1 MTHYRHLNQ
10 NERYQI
16 QALVTA
22 GVAVPSIAKQLARH
36 VDTIKRELARGNAH
50 GAGYCAESAHA
61 LSHKRKA
68 GSRNARRI
76 DQACW
81 DVVWEHLS
89 LGLSPQQVAGRL
101 KEQNTARVSHECIY
115 QKLYASAQLPTQ
127 LRCQRKKRRARATAK
142 RSNTRRGAIRDRVGI
157 EERPSIVEQKSRIGD
172 WEGDTVV
179 GRQHL
184 GGLVTLVDR
193 VSRYALVGLVQRRC
207 AHIVESVIV
216 QMLSPHQER
225 CYTITLDNG
234 SEFANHLAFAKAL
247 QTSVY
252 FARPHHPWQRGLNE
266 NTNGLLRHYFPK
278 GSNLHKATPEEVQHA
293 TDRLN
298 HRPRKCLGW
307 RTPHE
312 VFYDRPMTAL
322 TL

>member
-16 QALVTA
+16 EALVTA
-22 GVAVPSIAKQLARH
+22 QVEVSSIAKQLARH
-36 VDTIKRELARGNAH
+36 IDTIKRELVRGSQPD
-50 GAGYCAESAHA
+50 GSYCAELAHE
-61 LSHKRKA
+61 LSQKRKT

-81 DVVWEHLS
+81 ALVWEHLD

-142 RSNTRRGAIRDRVGI
+142 RSNSRRGAIRDRVGI
-157 EERPSIVEQKSRIGD
+157 EHRAAIVEQKTRIGD

-179 GRQHL
+179 GKQHL

-193 VSRYALVGLVQRRC
+193 MSRYTLVGLVQRRC
-207 AHIVESVIV
+207 AHSVESAIV
-216 QMLSPHQER
+216 QMLTPHQER
-225 CYTITLDNG
+225 CHTITLDNG
-234 SEFANHLAFAKAL
+234 SEFANHLAFAKEL

-252 FARPHHPWQRGLNE
+252 FAKPHHPWQRGLNE

-278 GSNLHKATPEEVQHA
+278 GSNLHKVTTEQVQHA
-293 TDRLN
+293 AERLN

-312 VFYDRPMTAL
+312 VFYDLPMTAL

>member
-1 MTHYRHLNQ
+1 MTNYRHLNQ

-16 QALVTA
+16 EALATA
-22 GVAVPSIAKQLARH
+22 GVSIANIAKQLARH
-36 VDTIKRELARGNAH
+36 VDTIKRELAKGSPH
-50 GAGYCAESAHA
+50 GGAYCAELAQA

-68 GSRNARRI
+68 CSRNARRI
-76 DQACW
+76 DQGGW
-81 DVVWEHLS
+81 RLVWEHLD
-89 LGLSPQQVAGRL
+89 LGLSPQQVARRL
-101 KEQNTARVSHECIY
+101 KEQNLARVSHECIY
-115 QKLYASAQLPTQ
+115 RRLYASAQLPAQ

-142 RSNTRRGAIRDRVGI
+142 RSNSRRGAIRDRVGI
-157 EERPSIVEQKSRIGD
+157 EVRPAIVEQKTRIGD

-179 GRQHL
+179 GKQHL

-193 VSRYALVGLVQRRC
+193 VSRYTLVALVTRRS
-207 AHIVESVIV
+207 ADIVEDAIV
-216 QMLSPHQER
+216 QMLTPHRER
-225 CYTITLDNG
+225 CHTITLDNG

-252 FARPHHPWQRGLNE
+252 FAKPHHPWQRGLNE

-278 GSNLHKATPEEVQHA
+278 GSNLLKVTPEEVQHA
-293 TDRLN
+293 ADRLN

-312 VFYDRPMTAL
+312 VFYNLPMTAL

>member
-22 GVAVPSIAKQLARH
+22 GISAAGIAKQLARH
-36 VDTIKRELARGNAH
+36 VDTIKRELSKGTAH
-50 GAGYCAESAHA
+50 GAAYCAETAHC

-68 GSRNARRI
+68 CSRNARRI
-76 DQACW
+76 DTACW
-81 DVVWEHLS
+81 ASVWQYLN

-101 KEQNTARVSHECIY
+101 KEQNLARVSHECIY
-115 QKLYASAQLPTQ
+115 QKLYASAQLPAQ

-142 RSNTRRGAIRDRVGI
+142 RSNSRRGAIRDRVGI
-157 EERPSIVEQKSRIGD
+157 EERAAIVEERSRIGD

-179 GRQHL
+179 GKQHL
-184 GGLVTLVDR
+184 GGLVTLVER
-193 VSRYALVGLVQRRC
+193 VSRYTLVGLVQRRC
-207 AHIVESVIV
+207 AHTVESAIV
-216 QMLSPHQER
+216 QMLTPHQDR
-225 CYTITLDNG
+225 CHTITLDNG

-252 FARPHHPWQRGLNE
+252 FAKPHHPWQRGLNE

-278 GSNLHKATPEEVQHA
+278 GTNLHKATHEEVRRA
-293 TDRLN
+293 ADRLN

-312 VFYDRPMTAL
+312 VFYDLPMTAL

>member
-1 MTHYRHLNQ
+1 MTLYRHLNQ

-22 GVAVPSIAKQLARH
+22 GFAVSSIAKQLARH
-36 VDTIKRELARGNAH
+36 VDTIKRELVKGSQH
-50 GAGYCAESAHA
+50 GGAYCAESAHA
-61 LSHKRKA
+61 LSQQRKA
-68 GSRNARRI
+68 ASRNARRI
-76 DQACW
+76 GAACW
-81 DVVWEHLS
+81 TSVWEYLN

-115 QKLYASAQLPTQ
+115 QKLYASAQLPAQ

-142 RSNTRRGAIRDRVGI
+142 RSNNRRGAIRDRVGI
-157 EERPSIVEQKSRIGD
+157 EERPSIVEQKTRIGD

-179 GRQHL
+179 GKQHL

-193 VSRYALVGLVQRRC
+193 VSRYTLVGLVQRRC
-207 AHIVESVIV
+207 ADTVHSAIV
-216 QMLSPHQER
+216 QMLTPHQER

-234 SEFANHLAFAKAL
+234 SEFANHLEFAKAL

-252 FARPHHPWQRGLNE
+252 FAKPHHPWQRGLNE

-278 GSNLHKATPEEVQHA
+278 GTNLQKATSEEVQHA

-307 RTPHE
+307 RTPYE
-312 VFYDRPMTAL
+312 VFYHLPMTAL

>member
-16 QALVTA
+16 EALTTA
-22 GVAVPSIAKQLARH
+22 GVPATTIAKQLARH
-36 VDTIKRELARGNAH
+36 VDTVKRELARGSPH
-50 GAGYCAESAHA
+50 GGAYRAEAADA
-61 LSHKRKA
+61 LSQQRKA

-76 DQACW
+76 DQGCW
-81 DVVWEHLS
+81 SLVWEHLA

-101 KEQNTARVSHECIY
+101 KEQNIACVSHECIY
-115 QKLYASAQLPTQ
+115 QKLYASAQLPPQ

-142 RSNTRRGAIRDRVGI
+142 RSNSRRGAIRDRVGI
-157 EERPSIVEQKSRIGD
+157 EERPCIVDDKERIGD

-179 GRQHL
+179 GKQHL

-193 VSRYALVGLVQRRC
+193 VSRYALVSLVQRRC
-207 AHIVESVIV
+207 ANSVHDAIVH
-216 QMLSPHQER
+216 MLGPHKAR
-225 CYTITLDNG
+225 CHTITLDNG

-247 QTSVY
+247 QADVY

-278 GSNLHKATPEEVQHA
+278 GTSLRNTTEEEVQRA
-293 TDRLN
+293 ADRLN
-298 HRPRKCLGW
+298 HRPRKCLNW

-312 VFYDRPMTAL
+312 VFYDLPMTAL

>member
-22 GVAVPSIAKQLARH
+22 GVGVSAIAKQLARH
-36 VDTIKRELARGNAH
+36 VDTVKRELTRGCQH
-50 GAGYCAESAHA
+50 GGAYCAESAHA
-61 LSHKRKA
+61 MSHKRKA
-68 GSRNARRI
+68 CSRNARRI

-81 DVVWEHLS
+81 DVVWRHLS

-101 KEQNTARVSHECIY
+101 KEQNMARVSHECIY
-115 QKLYASAQLPTQ
+115 QKLYASAQLPAQ

-142 RSNTRRGAIRDRVGI
+142 RSNSRRGAIRDRVGI
-157 EERPSIVEQKSRIGD
+157 EERPAIVEQKTRIGD

-179 GRQHL
+179 GKQHL
-184 GGLVTLVDR
+184 GGLVTLIDR
-193 VSRYALVGLVQRRC
+193 VSRYTLVDLVQRRC
-207 AHIVESVIV
+207 AHTVESAIV
-216 QMLSPHQER
+216 QMLTPHQER
-225 CYTITLDNG
+225 CHTITLDNG

-252 FARPHHPWQRGLNE
+252 FAKPHHPWQRGLNE

-278 GSNLHKATPEEVQHA
+278 GTNLQNATTEEVQHA
-293 TDRLN
+293 AERLN

-312 VFYDRPMTAL
+312 VFYDLPMTAL

>member
-1 MTHYRHLNQ
+1 MKHYRHLNQ

-16 QALVTA
+16 EALATA
-22 GVAVPSIAKQLARH
+22 GVAPKAIAKQLARH
-36 VDTIKRELARGNAH
+36 IETIKRELARGSQPD
-50 GAGYCAESAHA
+50 GTYCAKLAQT
-61 LSHKRKA
+61 LSEQRKT

-76 DQACW
+76 DQDSW
-81 DVVWEHLS
+81 SLVWEHLN

-101 KEQNTARVSHECIY
+101 KKQNTARVSHESIY
-115 QKLYASAQLPTQ
+115 QKLYASTQLPAQ

-142 RSNTRRGAIRDRVGI
+142 RSNSRRGAIRDRVGI
-157 EERPSIVEQKSRIGD
+157 EQRPAIVEKKTRIGD

-184 GGLVTLVDR
+184 GGLVTMVDR
-193 VSRYALVGLVQRRC
+193 VSRYTLVGHVQRRS
-207 AHIVESVIV
+207 AQAVESAIV
-216 QMLSPHQER
+216 QMLTPHQER
-225 CYTITLDNG
+225 CHTITLDNG
-234 SEFANHLAFAKAL
+234 SEFAHHLSIAQSL
-247 QTSVY
+247 QASVY

-278 GSNLHKATPEEVQHA
+278 GANLLKVTPEQVQLA
-293 TDRLN
+293 ADRLN
-298 HRPRKCLGW
+298 HRPRQCLGW

-312 VFYDRPMTAL
+312 VFYDLPMTSL